1 MEPVF
6 SEHRKV
12 EEMENNSG
20 GDPSARLEPDSA
32 RELRLRGYAFYT
44 KGDFESAQ
52 KDFEEAL
59 VIAPNDVEAI
69 YGLGLSYRIQG
80 NLEKGANAF
89 RKVLDLL
96 GAGSV
101 EDPTRTKMLERLA
114 KGHLNMITKGEWDLE
129 KEIWKRNV

>member
-1 MEPVF
+1 MEI
-6 SEHRKV
+6 
-12 EEMENNSG
+12 NSG
-20 GDPSARLEPDSA
+20 SDPSVRPEPDSA
-32 RELRLRGYAFYT
+32 RKLRLRGYAFYT

-80 NLEKGANAF
+80 NLEKSANAF

>member
-1 MEPVF
+1 VI
-6 SEHRKV
+6 
-12 EEMENNSG
+12 
-20 GDPSARLEPDSA
+20 RLFGLNLTAHVSFACGVMP
-32 RELRLRGYAFYT
+32 FT
-44 KGDFESAQ
+44 PKGDFQSAQ

-80 NLEKGANAF
+80 NMEKGANAF

-114 KGHLNMITKGEWDLE
+114 KGHLNMITKGDWDLE